1 LLVDLA
7 AQAAIAGRQDEA
19 LQALA
24 ESTRLDE
31 QIGKLPGRSYVFGA
45 VAVVHLA
52 RGQTNLAAL
61 ALGAFDAHPMRGTL
75 GTLQV
80 EAVDE
85 TRARLDPT
93 EVAAA
98 TATARH
104 KSIDELIDELI
115 IQPATVQA

>member
-1 LLVDLA
+1 
-7 AQAAIAGRQDEA
+7 
-19 LQALA
+19 LA

-45 VAVVHLA
+45 AAVVHLA

-80 EAVDE
+80 QAVDE
-85 TRARLDPT
+85 TRARLDPI

-98 TATARH
+98 TAAARR

-115 IQPATVQA
+115 TQPATVPA